1 MDMMDILIISVTI
14 LAIYWLIITNRKELS
29 LTEKLRSQAN
39 EKNKVELDEI
49 LKELNSASLNG
60 EYSRVIQ
67 LKVNQVQ
74 YLQSIGLTITET
86 DRFGFYK
93 ITW

>member
-1 MDMMDILIISVTI
+1 MDMMDILIILVSV
-14 LAIYWLIITNRKELS
+14 LAIYWLIINNRKEIS
-29 LTEKLRSQAN
+29 LTEKLRNQAN